1 MKLGSGIRRLL
12 RQPAGARA
20 IEREVDDELT
30 FHVETR
36 IDVLMSRGVTRQA
49 AEAQVRREFGDLR
62 AAHDEIAAIDRG
74 RIQRERRADWWEA
87 LLQDTRFAARSLL
100 ARPSFLVIA
109 SVTLGLGI
117 GANAAIFSV
126 VDAALLKPL
135 PYAQPDRLVSV
146 WPDGAMMPGVYVE
159 VRNANRTLDPIAGY
173 SGGAAVSM
181 TGASEPARL
190 VMSEVTSRFF
200 DVLGARAELGR
211 TLLEGEDQPGRD
223 RLAILGHAL
232 WRQRF
237 GGDRGVVGRSIVV
250 DGIPRTIV
258 GVMPAT
264 FRFPSPAVDLW
275 VPVSLDASPA
285 NIGRYWG
292 TSHLNIIGRLRP
304 GVSVARAQQEIA
316 TLVDRSRS
324 SFPWRMPDA
333 WGTGVTVVPL
343 ERKVV
348 GDIGPMLLLLFGS
361 VAVVLLIA
369 CVNVANLLLGRAAGR
384 EREIAIRASLGAGRG
399 RIVRQLLTESLMLGL
414 AGGALGLVVAAV
426 GVRALLL
433 LIPEGMPR
441 VTEVA
446 IDTRVL
452 VFTMVTALA
461 TGLGFGLA
469 PALRASRPTL
479 QAILGATRN
488 AGGTVARR
496 RLSELLVVGQIALGV
511 VLVAG
516 AGLLIKS
523 FWRLHQVE
531 LGFRPE
537 QVIAADI
544 PIPAF
549 PSDSMIR
556 GRAFF
561 ERVLEQART
570 MPGVRSAA
578 VASVLP
584 FGGVGSMQSSF
595 AADIEAHPVPPG
607 GSVPMLV
614 QTVVSDDYFTTM
626 GIPLLRGRGFTLAD
640 RDSTPAVAVVDEL
653 TARQLWPNADP
664 LGQRFKPVWVK
675 RWVTVVGVVG
685 TVKRDSLSSAGEVS
699 IYLSTRN
706 TAGFWFPTQ
715 MTLVLRTDA
724 GVTTLAPRLRDAVAS
739 VDPTVPVKAVRPL
752 VDLVSASAARAR
764 FTMLLLATFAAV
776 ALVLGAV
783 GVYGVVAYAVARRTR
798 EIGVRMALGARASDV
813 LAMVL
818 REGGTLTAVGVAL
831 GIAGALAASRVLAGF
846 LFGVTPTD
854 LAVFVS
860 VPAVLGAVALG
871 ACVIPARRA
880 ARVDPVT
887 AIRSD

>member
-1 MKLGSGIRRLL
+1 MRLGSGIRRLL
-12 RQPAGARA
+12 RQPPAVRA
-20 IEREVDDELT
+20 VEREIDEELT
-30 FHVETR
+30 FHLETR
-36 IDVLMSRGVTRQA
+36 IDVLVSRGMTRQA
-49 AEAQVRREFGDLR
+49 AEAEARREFGDLR

-74 RIQRERRADWWEA
+74 RVERERRADWWEA
-87 LLQDTRFAARSLL
+87 LRQDVRFATRALL
-100 ARPSFLVIA
+100 GRPSFLVIA

-135 PYAQPDRLVSV
+135 PYAEPDRLVSV
-146 WPDGAMMPGVYVE
+146 WPDGAMMPGVFVE
-159 VRNANRTLDPIAGY
+159 VRDGTRTLDPIAGY
-173 SGGAAVSM
+173 SGVTAVSV

-190 VMSEVTSRFF
+190 GQSAVTSRFF
-200 DVLGARAELGR
+200 DVLGARAEIGR
-211 TLLEGEDQPGRD
+211 TFLDGEDQPGRD
-223 RLAILGHAL
+223 RVVVLGHAL
-232 WRQRF
+232 WQQRF
-237 GGDRGVVGRSIVV
+237 GGDRNVIGRSIVV
-250 DGIPRTIV
+250 DGIPRTV
-258 GVMPAT
+258 LGVMPADFT
-264 FRFPSPAVDLW
+264 FPSPETDFW
-275 VPVSLDASPA
+275 VPVSLDASRA

-292 TSHLNIIGRLRP
+292 TSHLNVIGRLRR

-316 TLVDRSRS
+316 ALVDRSRS
-324 SFPWRMPDA
+324 SFPWRMPDE
-333 WGTGVTVVPL
+333 WGKGVTVVPL

-348 GDIGPMLLLLFGS
+348 GDVGPMLMVLFGS

-369 CVNVANLLLGRAAGR
+369 CVNVANLLLGRAAAR

-399 RIVRQLLTESLMLGL
+399 RIVRQLLTESVMLGIV
-414 AGGALGLVVAAV
+414 GGALGLVVAAG

-441 VTEVA
+441 VAEVA
-446 IDTRVL
+446 IDARVL
-452 VFTMVTALA
+452 SFTLVTALA

-479 QAILGATRN
+479 QAVFGATRN
-488 AGGTVARR
+488 AGGTLARR
-496 RLSELLVVGQIALGV
+496 RLSEMLVVGQIALGV

-523 FWRLHQVE
+523 FWRLHQVD

-537 QVIAADI
+537 QVIAADV

-549 PSDSMIR
+549 PSDSTAR
-556 GRAFF
+556 SRLFF
-561 ERVLEQART
+561 ARVLEQARAI
-570 MPGVRSAA
+570 PGVQSAA

-584 FGGVGSMQSSF
+584 FGGRGSMQSSF

-607 GSVPMLV
+607 GSAPMLV
-614 QTVVSDDYFTTM
+614 QTVVSEDYFRTM
-626 GIPLLRGRGFTLAD
+626 GIPLLRGRVLTPAD
-640 RDSTPAVAVVDEL
+640 RDSAPPVALVDEL
-653 TARQLWPNADP
+653 TARLLWPNADP
-664 LGQRFKPVWVK
+664 IGQRFRPVWVK
-675 RWVTVVGVVG
+675 PWVTVVGVVG
-685 TVKRDSLSSAGEVS
+685 TVKRDSLNSAGEVS
-699 IYLSTRN
+699 VYFPTGN

-715 MTLVLRTDA
+715 MTLVVRANGDLA
-724 GVTTLAPRLRDAVAS
+724 TLTSRLRAAVAS
-739 VDPTVPVKAVRPL
+739 VDPSVPVKAVRPL
-752 VDLVSASAARAR
+752 TDLVSNSAARAR
-764 FTMLLLATFAAV
+764 FTMLLLATFAGV
-776 ALVLGAV
+776 ALTLGAV

-818 REGGTLTAVGVAL
+818 REGGTLTAIGLAL

-860 VPAVLGAVALG
+860 VPALLGLVALG

-887 AIRSD
+887 ALRSD

>member
-1 MKLGSGIRRLL
+1 
-12 RQPAGARA
+12 
-20 IEREVDDELT
+20 
-30 FHVETR
+30 
-36 IDVLMSRGVTRQA
+36 
-49 AEAQVRREFGDLR
+49 
-62 AAHDEIAAIDRG
+62 
-74 RIQRERRADWWEA
+74 
-87 LLQDTRFAARSLL
+87 
-100 ARPSFLVIA
+100 
-109 SVTLGLGI
+109 
-117 GANAAIFSV
+117 
-126 VDAALLKPL
+126 
-135 PYAQPDRLVSV
+135 
-146 WPDGAMMPGVYVE
+146 
-159 VRNANRTLDPIAGY
+159 
-173 SGGAAVSM
+173 
-181 TGASEPARL
+181 
-190 VMSEVTSRFF
+190 
-200 DVLGARAELGR
+200 
-211 TLLEGEDQPGRD
+211 
-223 RLAILGHAL
+223 
-232 WRQRF
+232 
-237 GGDRGVVGRSIVV
+237 
-250 DGIPRTIV
+250 
-258 GVMPAT
+258 
-264 FRFPSPAVDLW
+264 
-275 VPVSLDASPA
+275 
-285 NIGRYWG
+285 
-292 TSHLNIIGRLRP
+292 
-304 GVSVARAQQEIA
+304 
-316 TLVDRSRS
+316 
-324 SFPWRMPDA
+324 MPDA

-343 ERKVV
+343 ERKIV
-348 GDIGPMLLLLFGS
+348 GDIGSLLLLLFGS
-361 VAVVLLIA
+361 VAAVLLIA
-369 CVNVANLLLGRAAGR
+369 CVNVANLLLGRAAAR

-399 RIVRQLLTESLMLGL
+399 RIVRQLLTESVMLGL
-414 AGGALGLVVAAV
+414 VGGAMGLVVATV

-433 LIPEGMPR
+433 LIPAGMPR

-446 IDTRVL
+446 VDARVL
-452 VFTMVTALA
+452 TFTMITALA

-479 QAILGATRN
+479 QAVLGATRN
-488 AGGTVARR
+488 AGGTQARR

-549 PSDSMIR
+549 PSDSMVR

-561 ERVLEQART
+561 DRVLEQARAI
-570 MPGVRSAA
+570 PGVRSAA

-584 FGGVGSMQSSF
+584 FGGVGSIQSSF

-614 QTVVSDDYFTTM
+614 QTVVSDDYFKTM
-626 GIPLLRGRGFTLAD
+626 GIPLLRGRGFTPAD

-653 TARQLWPNADP
+653 TAKQMWPNADP
-664 LGQRFKPVWVK
+664 LGQRFRPVWVK
-675 RWVTVVGVVG
+675 PWVTVVGVVG

-715 MTLVLRTDA
+715 MTLVLRADA
-724 GVTTLAPRLRDAVAS
+724 NVATLASHLRAAVAS
-739 VDPTVPVKAVRPL
+739 VDPTVPVKAVRPV
-752 VDLVSASAARAR
+752 VDLVSDSAARAR

-798 EIGVRMALGARASDV
+798 EIGVRMALGARASDI

-818 REGGTLTAVGVAL
+818 REGGALTAAGVAL
-831 GIAGALAASRVLAGF
+831 GVAGALATSRVLAGF

-860 VPAVLGAVALG
+860 VPAVLGIVALG

-887 AIRSD
+887 ALRSD